1 MTKFM
6 SLTKTFINKR
16 PNKFSEESVLISTY
30 FQMSRIKSNWFLNTI
45 NPPSGEWSE
54 LILKKNDKEIK
65 RSFSK
70 NMSRLDLI
78 LQNDNTFFLAEA
90 KPNFTSLINQIEK
103 TDDVFEEQKNYIK
116 KILNLNINPIFGY
129 ICGLQHSDKSKEINL
144 IKKYLNSSK
153 FSQQLVCVLV
163 CRENDKIKFKSIF
176 ADNIQVEIK
185 TEFEKIFS

>member
-1 MTKFM
+1 M

-30 FQMSRIKSNWFLNTI
+30 FKMSRIKYNWFLNTI
-45 NPPSGEWSE
+45 NPPSGSWSE
-54 LILKKNDKEIK
+54 LILKKGDKEIK
-65 RSFSK
+65 RPFSK

-78 LQNDNTFFLAEA
+78 LQNNNAFFLAEA
-90 KPNFTSLINQIEK
+90 KPTFTSIIKQIDK

-129 ICGLQHSDKSKEINL
+129 ICGLQHSDKKKEINL
-144 IKKYLNSSK
+144 IKKHLNSSK

-163 CRENDKIKFKSIF
+163 CRENDKIKFIPIF

>member
-1 MTKFM
+1 M
-6 SLTKTFINKR
+6 SLTKTFIHKR
-16 PNKFSEESVLISTY
+16 PNKFSEESVLVSTY

-54 LILKKNDKEIK
+54 LTLKKKDKKIK

-78 LQNDNTFFLAEA
+78 LQNNNTFFLAEA
-90 KPNFTSLINQIEK
+90 KPAFADVISQKNK
-103 TDDVFEEQKNYIK
+103 TDYIFEEQKNYIR

-144 IKKYLNSSK
+144 IKKHLNSSK
-153 FSQQLVCVLV
+153 FSKQLVCILV
-163 CRENDKIKFKSIF
+163 CRENDEIKFIPIF
-176 ADNIQVEIK
+176 ADNIQGEIK
-185 TEFEKIFS
+185 NEFEEIFS